1 VSQNSL
7 VDPAEGL
14 SAIVT
19 PLREIVTKHT
29 ADWSA
34 TARSG
39 LVSILFTAAIPIPPE
54 NFPLGCYP
62 ADLAALKMASQLTD
76 RQWSLYSD
84 QIISVLVLKNQ
95 GTHSVHYQYPPL
107 ITLSAHLR
115 RQYEA
120 TLAYER
126 RQRREAERKRAQR
139 ARNRK
144 EANHAII
151 L

>member
-1 VSQNSL
+1 MSQKAL

-14 SAIVT
+14 SAIVN

-62 ADLAALKMASQLTD
+62 ADLSLLKMASQLTD
-76 RQWSLYSD
+76 HQWSLHSD
-84 QIISVLVLKNQ
+84 QILSVLVLKNQ
-95 GTHSVHYQYPPL
+95 GTLTVHYQYQPL

-120 TLAYER
+120 TLAYQR
-126 RQRREAERKRAQR
+126 RQRREAERKRLQR
-139 ARNRK
+139 ARDRK
-144 EANHAII
+144 DANHSII